1 MQLLVYILVY
11 PIIWMLSILP
21 FRILYIKSDVF
32 SLFFYYVI
40 GYRKKMVLNNL
51 KIAFPNKSEKELKS
65 IRRKFYRHFVDIFME
80 MIKSFTISKKSL
92 DKHYKYTN
100 LELFEE
106 LYKDGKSVVLVGS
119 HYANWEWIVGLSA
132 HIKYN
137 AFAAF
142 TTVNNKY
149 FNNKVLKSRQRFG
162 ATFIK
167 TSKIIARMDKNQKEG
182 IQSIYGLLSDQSPQ
196 LKKTHYWSEFF
207 GVKVPIHTGAEMLAK
222 KYDMNVVYI
231 HTKKIKRGYYETSF
245 ELITDDATKYSDYDL
260 SDVFLRKTEQQIIE
274 KPEHYFWTH
283 NRFKHKDKYEEY
295 LKIRKNKTT

>member
-11 PIIWMLSILP
+11 PIIWLISILP
-21 FRILYIKSDVF
+21 FRILYLKSNF
-32 SLFFYYVI
+32 ISFFFYYII
-40 GYRKKMVLNNL
+40 GYRKKVVFDNL
-51 KIAFPNKSEKELKS
+51 KIAFPEKSNNELKS

-80 MIKSFTISKKSL
+80 MIKSFTISKKTL

-100 LELFEE
+100 LELFDE

-119 HYANWEWIVGLSA
+119 HYANWEWIVGLSP
-132 HIKYN
+132 HIKYKGY
-137 AFAAF
+137 AAY
-142 TTVNNKY
+142 TKVNNKY
-149 FNNKVLKSRQRFG
+149 FNNKVLKSRERFG

-167 TSKIIARMDKNQKEG
+167 TSGIISRMEKNKKEK

-222 KYDMNVVYI
+222 KYNMNVVYI
-231 HTKKIKRGYYETSF
+231 HTKKVKRGYYETTF
-245 ELITDDATKYSDYDL
+245 ELITDDVKKYSDYEL
-260 SDVFLRKTEQQIIE
+260 SDVFLRKTEQQILQ

-283 NRFKHKDKYEEY
+283 NRFKHKDKYEEF
-295 LKIRKNKTT
+295 LKSHNK